1 MSYSNYI
8 YDFTVATVDSPVS
21 EPVSL
26 TEAKQYC
33 RVTNITEDD
42 LIELMIKAA
51 RETIEVATGLSLV
64 SKSMVVYFNNIDGN
78 FEVPFGPINNVTFEL
93 FDMQQDGA
101 EVPAADIRMIGN
113 DFPKLTSP
121 RFPNLKA
128 TYYGG
133 YNDQPASI
141 IPQDLK
147 IAILDQVSYNYENR
161 GLDGGM
167 GICEKSWRACQ
178 RWTRISPIL

>member
-8 YDFTVATVDSPVS
+8 YDFVVSSVAPII
-21 EPVSL
+21 EPVTL
-26 TEAKQYC
+26 NEARLYC
-33 RVTNITEDD
+33 RVTNVSEND
-42 LIELMIKAA
+42 LIQLMITAA
-51 RETIEVATGLSLV
+51 RETIESATGLSLIP
-64 SKSMVVYFNNIDGN
+64 KSMVVYFNNIDGN

-93 FDMQQDGA
+93 YDMQQGGV
-101 EVPAADIRMIGN
+101 EVAAADIRLIGD

-121 RFPNLKA
+121 RSPNLKA
-128 TYYGG
+128 TYFGG
-133 YNDQPASI
+133 YLSTPAST
-141 IPQDLK
+141 IPKDLK
-147 IAILDQVSYNYENR
+147 IAILDQISYNYENR